1 MPANVIMPA
10 LELAQETGKLLRWIK
25 APGDMVRKGEPIAEI
40 ETDKVT
46 VELEAP
52 ASGILQDVT
61 AQEGDVVPVG
71 HTIAIIADSASPTL
85 SPQGGRSGTLAPQG
99 SGAVPTLSP
108 QGSGAVPTLSPQG
121 RGQGEGPTSDRIKAS
136 PLARK
141 VAEAHNVDLAHV
153 RTASGKIEKADVL
166 AYVESRRTVA
176 TAGNGGPGTIVAA
189 SPKARRF
196 AAERGIDLRALK
208 GSGPEGAV
216 LAMDV
221 PAAAEP
227 TGTGP
232 LTSAPPTSGP
242 LTSAPPT
249 SGPLTSAPLTSALL
263 TLPSPQRG
271 EGVAAGEGGG
281 IPRRGVEDAAS
292 QEKVGTVWRVMAE
305 RMAASWT
312 SAPHFFLVREV
323 AVARLGA
330 WLDKARAQTGVRI
343 TYTDLLIKLVAAAIV
358 QHPRVAVSWRDGVI
372 ERHPDVN
379 VGLAVALED
388 GLVVPVIHR
397 ADTLGLKEIAARRE
411 DLVARAQAGKLRPA
425 DIQGGVFT
433 ISNLGMYGVD
443 AFSAIVNPPQAAI
456 LAVGRITDR
465 VIPVDG
471 KPAVQPTMV
480 LTLSC
485 DHRALDG
492 ARGARFLGAL
502 ADLIEEP
509 LTLLV

>member
-232 LTSAPPTSGP
+232 LTSAP
-242 LTSAPPT
+242 
-249 SGPLTSAPLTSALL
+249 LTSALL

-323 AVARLGA
+323 TVARLGA

>member
-1 MPANVIMPA
+1 MATNVIMPA

-25 APGDMVRKGEPIAEI
+25 APGDTVRKGEPIAEI

-46 VELEAP
+46 MELEAP
-52 ASGILQDVT
+52 ASGVLSAVT

-71 HTIAIIADSASPTL
+71 HTIAQIAAPTEAASPL
-85 SPQGGRSGTLAPQG
+85 SPL
-99 SGAVPTLSP
+99 
-108 QGSGAVPTLSPQG
+108 G
-121 RGQGEGPTSDRIKAS
+121 RGQGEGPKGEGADTRVKAS

-141 VAEAHNVDLAHV
+141 IAEEHGVDLTRV
-153 RTASGKIEKADVL
+153 KTASGKIEKADVL
-166 AYVESRRTVA
+166 AYVESQRVVA
-176 TAGNGGPGTIVAA
+176 APANGGAGHLVAA
-189 SPKARRF
+189 SPKARRL

-208 GSGPEGAV
+208 GSGPGGAV
-216 LAMDV
+216 LTLDV
-221 PAAAEP
+221 PAAAP
-227 TGTGP
+227 STTGP
-232 LTSAPPTSGP
+232 FTTQP
-242 LTSAPPT
+242 
-249 SGPLTSAPLTSALL
+249 L

-271 EGVAAGEGGG
+271 EGGG
-281 IPRRGVEDAAS
+281 
-292 QEKVGTVWRVMAE
+292 VGTVWRIMAE
-305 RMAASWT
+305 RMTASWT
-312 SAPHFFLVREV
+312 SAPHFYLVREV
-323 AVARLGA
+323 NVTRLVA
-330 WLDKARAQTGVRI
+330 WLATARKQTGAHV
-343 TYTDLLIKLVAAAIV
+343 TYTDLLVKLVAATLV
-358 QHPRVAVSWRDGVI
+358 QHPRVNVSWKEGTL

-388 GLVVPVIHR
+388 GLVVPVLHR
-397 ADTLGLKEIAARRE
+397 ADTLGLAELVTRRE

-465 VIPVDG
+465 VVPVDG
-471 KPAVQPTMV
+471 QPAVQPTMV

-492 ARGARFLGAL
+492 ARGAQFLGAL

-509 LTLLV
+509 LALLL

>member
-1 MPANVIMPA
+1 MATNVIMPA

-25 APGDMVRKGEPIAEI
+25 APGDTVRKGEPIAEI

-46 VELEAP
+46 MELEAP
-52 ASGILQDVT
+52 ASGVLSAVT

-71 HTIAIIADSASPTL
+71 HTIAQIAAPTEAASPL
-85 SPQGGRSGTLAPQG
+85 SPL
-99 SGAVPTLSP
+99 
-108 QGSGAVPTLSPQG
+108 G
-121 RGQGEGPTSDRIKAS
+121 RGQGEGPKGEGADTRVKAS

-141 VAEAHNVDLAHV
+141 IAEEHGVDLTRV
-153 RTASGKIEKADVL
+153 KTASGKIEKADVL
-166 AYVESRRTVA
+166 AYVEGQRVVA
-176 TAGNGGPGTIVAA
+176 VPANGGAGHLVAA
-189 SPKARRF
+189 SPKARRL

-208 GSGPEGAV
+208 GSGPGGAV
-216 LAMDV
+216 LTLDV
-221 PAAAEP
+221 PAAAP
-227 TGTGP
+227 STTGP
-232 LTSAPPTSGP
+232 FTTQP
-242 LTSAPPT
+242 LTTQP
-249 SGPLTSAPLTSALL
+249 L

-271 EGVAAGEGGG
+271 EGGG
-281 IPRRGVEDAAS
+281 
-292 QEKVGTVWRVMAE
+292 VGTVWRIMAE
-305 RMAASWT
+305 RMTASWT
-312 SAPHFFLVREV
+312 SAPHFYLVREV
-323 AVARLGA
+323 NVTRLVA
-330 WLDKARAQTGVRI
+330 WLATARKQTGAHV
-343 TYTDLLIKLVAAAIV
+343 TYTDLLVKLVAATLV
-358 QHPRVAVSWRDGVI
+358 QHPRVNVSWKEGTL

-388 GLVVPVIHR
+388 GLVVPVLHR
-397 ADTLGLKEIAARRE
+397 ADTLGLAELVTRRE

-465 VIPVDG
+465 VVPVDG
-471 KPAVQPTMV
+471 QPAVQPTMV

-492 ARGARFLGAL
+492 ARGAQFLGAL

-509 LTLLV
+509 LALLL